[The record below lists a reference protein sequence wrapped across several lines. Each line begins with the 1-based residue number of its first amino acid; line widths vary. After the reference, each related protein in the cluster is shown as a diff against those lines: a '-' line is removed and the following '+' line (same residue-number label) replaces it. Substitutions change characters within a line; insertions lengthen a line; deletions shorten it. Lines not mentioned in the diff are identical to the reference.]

1 MRLIYMLVMKDIE
14 AELDFLKVRINTLET
29 HIEELKQYYFNTRK
43 LDGIILKHHTR
54 RLDKLDNGEF

>member
-1 MRLIYMLVMKDIE
+1 MNDIE
-14 AELDFLKVRINTLET
+14 SELDFLKIRINTLET